1 MRSRT
6 NILRLLLFLVL
17 LFNQDVLHFK
27 LSFVFHDVGVKGHAE
42 LVLIFL
48 TLQSLNLL
56 VAKRFGQFVI
66 LLLKL
71 VNPEDKFAH
80 SVDHISYL
88 VNQITTSVD

>member
-6 NILRLLLFLVL
+6 NILRLLFFLVL
-17 LFNQDVLHFK
+17 LFNHVVILFK
-27 LSFVFHDVGVKGHAE
+27 LSFVFYDMGVKCHAE

-88 VNQITTSVD
+88 VNQITTPVD